1 MRNNSI
7 YRISF
12 YPPYFFTS
20 KKARITEN
28 SNKLTTSKIRYAIEH
43 AFPDYAFTTFTINN
57 KLVINKL
64 RNRFKNLL
72 RKSPEKIS
80 GVLFDQTDLTKPIFS
95 PIRPFIYRRSRIS

>member
-1 MRNNSI
+1 MAQFKTQKFTFFAPRTVI
-7 YRISF
+7 
-12 YPPYFFTS
+12 FTS

-80 GVLFDQTDLTKPIFS
+80 GVLFD
-95 PIRPFIYRRSRIS
+95 